1 MRKRLDDMSRVIDF
15 FDKRT
20 MGFKL
25 TVVFLAV
32 ILIPM
37 VLLAYISYS
46 VIDSRLMKDSDERI
60 SYGLK
65 SAWTEYY
72 VRGEQMRYGMLQAS
86 SMEEIRYAINKHDTA
101 YLKKMMTR
109 WKQMRPYVDIWAV
122 TDEKGTVIA
131 RLNSSYTGD
140 TLEFNGMISS
150 ALGNDVA
157 EISTEMIPAGVLKHE
172 GNELGKLAAVPEGYG
187 SMKERPEKDSRGG
200 VIALM
205 VVTPVMSDS
214 HMPLGTI
221 ITGDILNGDNYIPET
236 VAYKT
241 PGLFTTISVNGVR
254 VATNLI
260 DGDGHNAR
268 WTRLDEAVV
277 NDLKNMSFSKKEW
290 ELPGVAYISIFEPI
304 KDFKGNVI
312 GSLDVGISKEKVW
325 SLQKE
330 TQKVVALVTLLGL
343 SISLLAAFVSTNR
356 ITLPLRTLKEKI
368 GAFAAGDMGARV
380 DLSRYPDSKDEI
392 MSLAG
397 TFNFML
403 DEVGRREEEKQ
414 KYLRET
420 ENKNIEVLALN
431 EELRKTNE
439 ELEVAYEETQSQT
452 EELHAINEELKLL
465 NEDLDRKNAELKKA
479 NLIITLEE
487 QEIKRAKDKLRLIYD
502 SIMDYILLVDYD
514 SRILEANRYFFD
526 KFALSEDNAVGKVV
540 YPLLG
545 IDINARSC
553 PVRKAVA
560 SISPVEM
567 EKTSSD
573 GKVYTLHAF
582 PILGDGAA
590 KTAVLYIR
598 DITEQRLMAQR
609 LIQSDKLSSLGEL
622 VSGVAHEL
630 NNPLTGIM
638 CFSELLIEQQIG
650 DDVKSKLIKIND
662 ASLRCKKIIDNLL
675 TFARWKRPEKK
686 YENVNRIVEQSLE
699 LRSYQLRM
707 DNIVID
713 LDLDEQIQ
721 STMLDENQIHQVFLN
736 LLNNARD
743 AVLEKGNGGTIKIS
757 SRYQSGKISVKFE
770 DSGIGMT
777 QETANRIFD
786 PFFTTKGVGRGTG
799 LGLSISYGIVNEHG
813 GNIYASSSPGAGTTF
828 VVELPVVDRAIPEDR
843 AEVKPSAVS
852 TASERVKELAKG
864 RRALVVDDEAIV
876 LDLLCYTLTNAGFV
890 VDKSVSGE
898 QALEQ
903 LKVNSYDLIISDLK
917 MPGLGG
923 IGFYNEAAS
932 IRPESLKNII
942 FISGDNCNTETR
954 EFLNKAGS
962 HALKKPFTV
971 DQLNDAV
978 ATLITRN
985 STSD

>member
-1 MRKRLDDMSRVIDF
+1 MRRLIDF

-25 TVVFLAV
+25 TVVFVSV

-37 VLLAYISYS
+37 VLLAFISYS

-72 VRGEQMRYGMLQAS
+72 VRGEQMRYGMLQAA
-86 SMEEIRYAINKHDTA
+86 SMEEIKAAIKAHDA
-101 YLKKMMTR
+101 VYLKKMMTR
-109 WKQMRPYVDIWAV
+109 WKQMRPYVDIWEM
-122 TDEKGTVIA
+122 TDETGTVMA
-131 RLNSSYTGD
+131 RLNSGYSGD
-140 TLEFNGMISS
+140 TIDLNGMVSS
-150 ALGNDVA
+150 AISNGETN
-157 EISTEMIPAGVLKHE
+157 ISTEVVGRELLNLEGNKLGELAAAPAGFGAQEENPASYH
-172 GNELGKLAAVPEGYG
+172 P
-187 SMKERPEKDSRGG
+187 G

-205 VVTPVMSDS
+205 VVTPVMDDN
-214 HMPLGTI
+214 HRPLGTI
-221 ITGDILNGDNYIPET
+221 ITGDVINGDNYIPDT

-254 VATNLI
+254 IASNVI
-260 DGDGHNAR
+260 DGDGHTAK
-268 WTRLDEAVV
+268 WTRIDPWIVE
-277 NDLKNMSFSKKEW
+277 DLKNRKSAKGEW
-290 ELPGVAYISIFEPI
+290 GLPGMTYISMFEPI
-304 KDFKGNVI
+304 KDFRGNVI

-325 SLQKE
+325 TLQKE
-330 TQKVVALVTLLGL
+330 SQKVIAFITLLGL
-343 SISLLAAFVSTNR
+343 SVSLLAAFVSTYR
-356 ITLPLRTLKEKI
+356 ITLPLKTLKEKI
-368 GAFAAGDMGARV
+368 GAFAAGDMSARV

-397 TFNFML
+397 TFNFMM

-414 KYLRET
+414 KYLRDT
-420 ENKNIEVLALN
+420 ENKNREVLALN
-431 EELRKTNE
+431 DELRKTNE

-487 QEIKRAKDKLRLIYD
+487 EEVKRAKDKLRLIYD
-502 SIMDYILLVDYD
+502 SISDYILLVDYD
-514 SRILEANRYFFD
+514 SRIMEANRYFFERFGLGEND
-526 KFALSEDNAVGKVV
+526 AIGKSA
-540 YPLLG
+540 YSFFG
-545 IDINARSC
+545 IEAQARAC
-553 PVRKAVA
+553 PTRKAID
-560 SISPVEM
+560 SMTPVES
-567 EKTSSD
+567 EKTTAD
-573 GKVYTLHAF
+573 GRVFTLHAF
-582 PILGDGAA
+582 PILADRSARS
-590 KTAVLYIR
+590 AVLYIR
-598 DITEQRLMAQR
+598 DITEQRLLAQR

-638 CFSELLIEQQIG
+638 CFSELLMEQKIS

-686 YENVNRIVEQSLE
+686 YEDVNKIVAQSLE
-699 LRSYQLRM
+699 LRAYQLRM
-707 DNIVID
+707 DNIEVE
-713 LDLDEQIQ
+713 LDLDDAIPP
-721 STMLDENQIHQVFLN
+721 TMLDENQIHQVFLN

-743 AVLEKGNGGTIKIS
+743 AVLEKGRGGSIKIS
-757 SRYQSGKISVKFE
+757 TTYYSGKIVVKFE
-770 DSGIGMT
+770 DSGVGMT

-813 GNIYASSSPGAGTTF
+813 GNIYASSSPGEGTTF
-828 VVELPVVDRAIPEDR
+828 VVELPVVEMAAPEEQDP
-843 AEVKPSAVS
+843 VKPGVPPGSA
-852 TASERVKELAKG
+852 ERIKALAKG
-864 RRALVVDDEAIV
+864 RRALVIDDEAIV
-876 LDLLCYTLTNAGFV
+876 LDLLHYTLSNAGFSV
-890 VDKSVSGE
+890 EKSASAE
-898 QALEQ
+898 QALEK
-903 LKVNSYDLIISDLK
+903 LRDGSYDLIISDIK

-923 IGFYNEAAS
+923 MGFYREVAS
-932 IRPESLKNII
+932 IRPEAIKKII
-942 FISGDNCNTETR
+942 FISGDSINAETR
-954 EFLNKAGS
+954 EFLHMAGN

-978 ATLITRN
+978 ARLIARETEA
-985 STSD
+985 D